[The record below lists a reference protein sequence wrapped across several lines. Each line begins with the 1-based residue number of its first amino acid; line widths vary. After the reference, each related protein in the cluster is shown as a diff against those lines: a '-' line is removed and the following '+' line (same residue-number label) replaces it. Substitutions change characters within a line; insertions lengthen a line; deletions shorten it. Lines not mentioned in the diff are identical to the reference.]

1 MEARKKRKGNAE
13 TMIHDDALWQ
23 DPMSYPAYDSESL
36 LERAATVRKDSENS
50 LLDAAVSKVAA

>member
-1 MEARKKRKGNAE
+1 MEARRNRKGNAE

-36 LERAATVRKDSENS
+36 LERAATGRKKHESS
-50 LLDAAVSKVAA
+50 SLDAAADKVAA